1 MPVVAERSF
10 LRPRAL
16 RVPLQ
21 SRELLFPLLD
31 VSSAQAAGVS
41 PLLGGVQLKWTPEL
55 QPRMCDRA
63 SPVLSTAIAGSN
75 REQLCLA

>member
-1 MPVVAERSF
+1 VPIAFAGRIMALVAERSF

-16 RVPLQ
+16 RVPVQ

-41 PLLGGVQLKWTPEL
+41 PLLGGVQLKWTAES
-55 QPRMCDRA
+55 QTRMCSSEPR
-63 SPVLSTAIAGSN
+63 SLLHCC
-75 REQLCLA
+75 RE